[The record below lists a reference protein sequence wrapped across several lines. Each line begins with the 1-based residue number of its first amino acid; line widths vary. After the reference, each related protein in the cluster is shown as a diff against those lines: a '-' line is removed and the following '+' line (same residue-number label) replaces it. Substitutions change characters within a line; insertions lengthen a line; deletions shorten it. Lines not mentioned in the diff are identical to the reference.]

1 MLTLQ
6 NLLADPRNPRAITAE
21 AADGLRASVS
31 TFGDIAG
38 LTWNQRTGQMVAGHQ
53 RLNALKT
60 EATRRGVSLRM
71 DGETIVLPAG
81 AKPEEAEQRFSVRVV
96 DWTDQ
101 QQAAANLTANNPA
114 IGGMFT
120 EGLGAM
126 LAEVESALPDL
137 FADTRL
143 AELKAEAER
152 LTKEVVGGTGG
163 EGEEPPEPQTDRA
176 AELAEKWGTAQ
187 GQVWE
192 VPSLTVPGRCH
203 RVMCG
208 DCRNP
213 DDVARL
219 LDGAR
224 VNVAFTS
231 PPYASQRKYDEE
243 SGFRPI
249 RPDDYVGWFQ
259 AVQENVKSHLAPDGS
274 WFVNIKEHCEDGQ
287 RHLYV
292 KDLTIAHVRKWG
304 WRFVDEFCWRNTAN
318 GVPGTWPDRFKN
330 AWEPVFHFSVQACKL
345 RADNVK
351 HASTG
356 TFEYGEREDSI
367 SGTPFMRGGA
377 HKDGLALPSNVLEMR
392 PESAGVHSAPFPV
405 TLPAFFVKAY
415 SDPGDIIFDP
425 FLGSGTTTVAA
436 EREGRIGYG
445 TELSPKYLGVILQRL
460 ADMGLEPRRV
470 S

>member
-6 NLLADPRNPRAITAE
+6 NLLADPRNPRTITAE

-53 RLNALKT
+53 RLNALKA
-60 EATRRGVSLRM
+60 EAARRGVSLRM

-81 AKPEEAEQRFSVRVV
+81 AKPEEAEQRFPVRVV

-126 LAEVESALPDL
+126 LAEVEEALPDL

-163 EGEEPPEPQTDRA
+163 EGDEPPEPQADRA
-176 AELAEKWGTAQ
+176 AELAEKWGTVQ

-203 RVMCG
+203 RVACG

-213 DDVARL
+213 DDVARHARPGRPRPL
-219 LDGAR
+219 LLAAVERGR
-224 VNVAFTS
+224 M
-231 PPYASQRKYDEE
+231 
-243 SGFRPI
+243 SG
-249 RPDDYVGWFQ
+249 V
-259 AVQENVKSHLAPDGS
+259 L
-274 WFVNIKEHCEDGQ
+274 
-287 RHLYV
+287 
-292 KDLTIAHVRKWG
+292 
-304 WRFVDEFCWRNTAN
+304 
-318 GVPGTWPDRFKN
+318 
-330 AWEPVFHFSVQACKL
+330 
-345 RADNVK
+345 
-351 HASTG
+351 
-356 TFEYGEREDSI
+356 
-367 SGTPFMRGGA
+367 
-377 HKDGLALPSNVLEMR
+377 LPQQN
-392 PESAGVHSAPFPV
+392 
-405 TLPAFFVKAY
+405 
-415 SDPGDIIFDP
+415 
-425 FLGSGTTTVAA
+425 
-436 EREGRIGYG
+436 
-445 TELSPKYLGVILQRL
+445 
-460 ADMGLEPRRV
+460 
-470 S
+470 